1 MLTGDAVFQGQ
12 PTEWYNMD
20 VYAVFC
26 VTGDTDGVAVHDLV
40 GIARTRHAASEIIQE
55 HSTIRTPSVTSCIP
69 P

>member
-1 MLTGDAVFQGQ
+1 MAWT
-12 PTEWYNMD
+12 Y

-55 HSTIRTPSVTSCIP
+55 QFDDTHAERDLVHP
-69 P
+69 